1 MTAFDKEVV
10 ARYEDLAMRIEEI
23 AADLTVEPEAVRVS
37 LAQNS
42 AQYRNEL
49 RMGESGERQLFED
62 FAEKQAVRVMQDLL
76 AADDEAVRLRAA
88 KFIIDERKGRNDAAV
103 RGLKAMQN
111 VGISVQQF
119 NEALLRA
126 RRQRTLEAAKVIDV
140 QASVPQPE
148 QELVLAK

>member
-62 FAEKQAVRVMQDLL
+62 FAEKQEQEV
-76 AADDEAVRLRAA
+76 
-88 KFIIDERKGRNDAAV
+88 KK
-103 RGLKAMQN
+103 
-111 VGISVQQF
+111 S
-119 NEALLRA
+119 A
-126 RRQRTLEAAKVIDV
+126 RRK
-140 QASVPQPE
+140 
-148 QELVLAK
+148 